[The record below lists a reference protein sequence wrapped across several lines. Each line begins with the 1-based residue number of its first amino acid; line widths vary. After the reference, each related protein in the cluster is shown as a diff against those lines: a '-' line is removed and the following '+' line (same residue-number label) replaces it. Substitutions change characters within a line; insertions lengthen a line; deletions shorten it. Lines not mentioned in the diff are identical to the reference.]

1 MPMTRE
7 QRIELLKL
15 AREAKAK
22 KKLERDAGGGDKPVA
37 KRSTKKKK
45 DVEEPM
51 EAVVEEPEQMEV
63 EPEADDFD
71 IVIQPAEK
79 KKLAARS
86 KKSAVKEPVK
96 TLELNND
103 IDVEDDVMVEEIV
116 EIRKKPKK
124 KIVKKIIYESDSA
137 DEVEE
142 VVVQNKPKKAAA
154 KVKKIA
160 KPVPLE
166 APKEVEVKPSFSFF
180 NC

>member
-1 MPMTRE
+1 
-7 QRIELLKL
+7 
-15 AREAKAK
+15 
-22 KKLERDAGGGDKPVA
+22 
-37 KRSTKKKK
+37 
-45 DVEEPM
+45 M
-51 EAVVEEPEQMEV
+51 EAVVEEPEV
-63 EPEADDFD
+63 EPEPVESEPE
-71 IVIQPAEK
+71 IVEPVK
-79 KKLAARS
+79 KPRAARS
-86 KKSAVKEPVK
+86 KKAPKEPVK

-142 VVVQNKPKKAAA
+142 VVVENKPKKATA

>member
-154 KVKKIA
+154 KVKKVT

-166 APKEVEVKPSFSFF
+166 APKEPEVKGFNFF

>member
-15 AREAKAK
+15 ARDAKAK

-63 EPEADDFD
+63 EPEAEPEP
-71 IVIQPAEK
+71 VVEPK

-142 VVVQNKPKKAAA
+142 VVVQSKPKKAPAA

-166 APKEVEVKPSFSFF
+166 APKEPEVKGFNFF